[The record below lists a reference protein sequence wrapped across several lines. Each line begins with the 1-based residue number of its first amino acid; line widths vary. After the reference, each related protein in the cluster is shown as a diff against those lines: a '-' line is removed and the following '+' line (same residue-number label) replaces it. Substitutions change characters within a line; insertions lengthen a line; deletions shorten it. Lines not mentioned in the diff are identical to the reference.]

1 MALFHVG
8 ADLPGAVDG
17 RAGDAVGGAG
27 GNVGD
32 VMGGVDRGSG
42 DDMRGVGGEMRGD
55 MGGVMH
61 VPDGG
66 VDEFVAEGGFCVRL
80 GQGGQQSGEAE
91 CCGAGDSWLGHQM
104 LPSIIPVCAG
114 YFSACIHEIILGQ
127 IGFVGAGIRKSVA
140 IQGIATL

>member
-1 MALFHVG
+1 MSALIC
-8 ADLPGAVDG
+8 LGAVDG

-61 VPDGG
+61 VPGGG

-80 GQGGQQSGEAE
+80 GQGRAAKRRGRVLRRWRFVAWSSDVPSNYSGMRRMF
-91 CCGAGDSWLGHQM
+91 LRLH
-104 LPSIIPVCAG
+104 
-114 YFSACIHEIILGQ
+114 
-127 IGFVGAGIRKSVA
+127 
-140 IQGIATL
+140 T